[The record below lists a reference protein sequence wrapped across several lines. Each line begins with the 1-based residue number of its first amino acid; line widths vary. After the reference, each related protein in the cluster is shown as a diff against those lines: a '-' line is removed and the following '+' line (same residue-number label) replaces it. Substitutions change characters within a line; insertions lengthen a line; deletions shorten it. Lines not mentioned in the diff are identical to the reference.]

1 MPATPQ
7 QVQAQIEAFNKR
19 YPGQQTAF
27 NKIPKGLQAGISGTM
42 GIPQSAWDDP
52 NSYHAKVLR
61 SQMGYAN
68 LTNPKNTLFE
78 NSVNQFRQAANNP
91 QRLSELYANIGWDP
105 QAKKWMEHER
115 DVRSDQSQQP
125 AKQINRPLYFS
136 QGNQYQP
143 TTQKPQPQMQAQ
155 APAQR
160 PQQPV
165 PQPMNRPQPFST
177 PAASPASMPASQP
190 GGNSVTNFYRNQ
202 QDQEIA
208 RMRDMANAV
217 GKATGQSGSGTYKGK
232 VFPDGK
238 GGYRVENPSFTPI
251 SPTGQGTGPSFNP
264 NPVPATGPKF
274 KPVNKQGSAMTEK
287 QLFKLAFISKCIED
301 GLTLEEMGLRV
312 KQALYFAEKR
322 AEGGWLKTITD
333 AVGDTVGLAKNVL
346 VDKPLTGLAI
356 AGGVPL
362 VLGYYGAGPAIYN
375 TISKPNLPSREELM
389 AQELA
394 NEYELQTKQ
403 LKQQAEMAKRRKER
417 SKGIS
422 GVTRF

>member
-155 APAQR
+155 APAQS
-160 PQQPV
+160 PQKPA
-165 PQPMNRPQPFST
+165 PQSMNRPQPFSA
-177 PAASPASMPASQP
+177 PAAGPSSMPASQP

-264 NPVPATGPKF
+264 NSVPDTGPKF

-287 QLFKLAFISKCIED
+287 QLFKLAFVSKCIED
-301 GLTLEEMGLRV
+301 GLTLEEMALRV
-312 KQALYFAEKR
+312 KQALYFAQKKAGFEKK
-322 AEGGWLKTITD
+322 AF
-333 AVGDTVGLAKNVL
+333 GDSLVSAGLSALN
-346 VDKPLTGLAI
+346 PLTHFALAAGLPALGGYI
-356 AGGVPL
+356 AL
-362 VLGYYGAGPAIYN
+362 GPAYYN
-375 TISKPNLPSREELM
+375 LVSKPNLPSKEELLQ
-389 AQELA
+389 QELA
-394 NEYELQTKQ
+394 NEYEKQTDMLKKQ
-403 LKQQAEMAKRRKER
+403 TEMAKRRKER